1 MQCVFQS
8 NVVYIH
14 SCMGIHVTDFSI
26 RMFYQVNVVL
36 EYINLFNDRQN
47 LNGRHFLPALC
58 F

>member
-1 MQCVFQS
+1 
-8 NVVYIH
+8 
-14 SCMGIHVTDFSI
+14 MGIHVTDFSI